1 MKTYSKAV
9 FLDAGHGGIDPNT
22 GLYTTGASKVWTH
35 NRGLFHKGSTFYE
48 GVSNRVFAE
57 LLFQML
63 TDAGVNVVKT
73 YHPFLD
79 TSLTARTNIANAYH
93 TQIQPGI
100 FVSLHSNAVNK
111 QDAAKG
117 LSIWTTV
124 GVTASDALASSL
136 FAGWK
141 QDLDLVKKY
150 NTSFREDR
158 SDGDADYEENFAVLR
173 NSNMPA
179 VLVENLFFDN
189 WNDASVL
196 MNKDYQQEFCA
207 STCKTLLKHLE

>member
-1 MKTYSKAV
+1 MTKTFSKAL
-9 FLDAGHGGIDPNT
+9 FLDAGHGGIDPKT
-22 GLYTTGASKVWTH
+22 GLYTTGSSKVWTH

-57 LLFQML
+57 ILFQML
-63 TDAGVNVVKT
+63 TDSGVNVVKV

-79 TSLTARTNIANAYH
+79 TSLTARTTIANAYH
-93 TQIQPGI
+93 NQIQNGLY
-100 FVSLHSNAVNK
+100 FSLHSNAVNR

-117 LSIWTTV
+117 LSIWTTTGTTQSDV
-124 GVTASDALASSL
+124 LASDL
-136 FAGWK
+136 FAGWRR
-141 QDLDLVKKY
+141 DLNLEKY
-150 NTSFREDR
+150 GTTFREDR

-189 WNDASVL
+189 WNDSNIL
-196 MNKDYQQEFCA
+196 INKDYQREFCK
-207 STCKTLLKHLE
+207 STHDTLLKHLE